1 MYLYVYVFIYK
12 YIYICIY
19 IYTLNMPTVSEF
31 LHLLNVYV
39 YFTFKYYATQR
50 LSIGFNKQANVTTSI
65 SQSFC
70 LSISQSLCL
79 SLSLFVLCVC
89 IYIFTGLPLLTTRY
103 VYNMNNLFTP
113 PSPTRTPCT
122 HTGLP
127 LPTTRRVQRR
137 VTKKGVISQKSTRYS
152 SFYIKWHKR
161 RCLRNFKW
169 ASIFRRG

>member
-1 MYLYVYVFIYK
+1 MYLYINIYIYV
-12 YIYICIY
+12 YIYIY
-19 IYTLNMPTVSEF
+19 AKHANGLWV